1 MRKVMVAGVGMTS
14 FGIYLDRSTR
24 SLADEAI
31 AEAIK
36 DAGAEVKDIG
46 AVYFGNA
53 VGGLITGQESIRGQV
68 AVRNTGLLDKG
79 IPVYNI
85 ENACASG
92 STAVNLAWL
101 AVASGQHEAVL
112 AVGAEKMSHKNKA
125 VTFGALE
132 SAVDQESLD
141 KIKAEIGSNGAGQT
155 QSMFMDIY
163 SAMTRKY
170 MEKSGATA
178 EDFAQ
183 IAVKS
188 HQAGALNP
196 KAQFRN
202 EVTIEQVMQ
211 SRVISDP
218 IRLLMCSPVGDGAA
232 VILICSEDYAKKISA
247 DAVTLAASV
256 VVSGSADGS
265 LEPATIRAVSQAYN
279 QAGVGP
285 EDVDVVEV
293 HDAAAPAEIIE
304 YEELG
309 LCAEG
314 EGPAFLAS
322 GATLIGGKVPV
333 NPSGGL
339 ISKGH
344 PIGATGCA
352 QIVELVD
359 QLRGRCGPRQ
369 KEGARVALAENGGGF
384 LGPDPAA
391 TTITILTK

>member
-1 MRKVMVAGVGMTS
+1 MRKVMIAGVGMTPFS
-14 FGIYLDRSTR
+14 IYKDRSTR
-24 SLADEAI
+24 SLAEEAI
-31 AEAIK
+31 QEAVQ
-36 DAGAEVKDIG
+36 DAGSSVHDIG

-68 AVRNTGLLDKG
+68 AVRNTGLLDRG
-79 IPVYNI
+79 IPVFNI

-112 AVGAEKMSHKNKA
+112 AVGAEKMSHENKA
-125 VTFGALE
+125 ITFKALE

-141 KIKAEIGSNGAGQT
+141 EIKAQIGSAGAGQT

-170 MEKSGATA
+170 MEKSGATP
-178 EDFAQ
+178 EDFAR

-188 HQAGALNP
+188 HQAGKLNP
-196 KAQFRN
+196 KAQFRH
-202 EVTIEQVMQ
+202 EVTLEEVMQ
-211 SRVISDP
+211 SRLISDP
-218 IRLLMCSPVGDGAA
+218 IRLLMCSPIGDGAA
-232 VILICSEDYAKKISA
+232 ALLICSEEYAKKTGA
-247 DAVTLAASV
+247 DAVQIAASV

-265 LEPATIRAVSQAYN
+265 LEPATVRAVRQAYEM
-279 QAGVGP
+279 AGVGP
-285 EDVDVVEV
+285 NDLDVVEV

-309 LCAEG
+309 LCGEG

-322 GATLIGGKVPV
+322 GATMIGGRVPV

-344 PIGATGCA
+344 PVGATGCA
-352 QIVELVD
+352 QLVELAD
-359 QLRGRCGPRQ
+359 QLRGRCGGRQ
-369 KEGARVALAENGGGF
+369 KQGAKVALAENGGGF

-391 TTITILTK
+391 TTITILTR